1 MSRQYYESTV
11 KGLSH
16 RAYDLLLIT
25 RDDRAM
31 KNPGRFE
38 GDSCSD
44 GYEDDDSDPT
54 RRGASEVTIV
64 TERVRTG
71 YQNVSSNSPGRRT

>member
-1 MSRQYYESTV
+1 MSRQYYESTT
-11 KGLSH
+11 KRLSY

-25 RDDRAM
+25 GDDMAM

-44 GYEDDDSDPT
+44 GYEDDSDPT

-64 TERVRTG
+64 TESANGILKCQLELAGAKT
-71 YQNVSSNSPGRRT
+71 

>member
-1 MSRQYYESTV
+1 M
-11 KGLSH
+11 
-16 RAYDLLLIT
+16 
-25 RDDRAM
+25 AM

-44 GYEDDDSDPT
+44 GYEDDSDPT

-64 TERVRTG
+64 TESANGILKCQLELAGAKT
-71 YQNVSSNSPGRRT
+71 